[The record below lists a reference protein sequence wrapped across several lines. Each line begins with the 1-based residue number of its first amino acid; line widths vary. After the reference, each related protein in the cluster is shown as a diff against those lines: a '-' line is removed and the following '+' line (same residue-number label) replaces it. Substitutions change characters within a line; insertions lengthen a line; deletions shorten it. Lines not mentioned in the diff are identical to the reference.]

1 MIIFL
6 GGLVGAGKTSLAK
19 GIARVFNAAYYDID
33 HTKMQI
39 YPPDDYWRKLQ
50 MGQPVSDE
58 LRLELFRRVLN
69 DLAAL
74 AKQHSIVVTDEIL
87 HKRELR
93 RILFDGAL
101 QLVGA
106 RLVVWIKASDS
117 VIRARLASCP
127 REGHILT
134 RPDLMYA
141 SIKKIFEDINEADIV
156 FDNNEDGIAAAVGR
170 LACLLRPRVLPAP

>member
-19 GIARVFNAAYYDID
+19 GIARDFNTAYYDID
-33 HTKMQI
+33 QTKMQV
-39 YPPDDYWRKLQ
+39 YPPADYLRKLQ

-58 LRLELFRRVLN
+58 LRLELFRRVLT

-74 AKQHSIVVTDEIL
+74 AKQHPIVVTDEIL

-101 QLVGA
+101 QLGA

-117 VIRARLASCP
+117 IIRARLASHP
-127 REGHILT
+127 REGHILI
-134 RPDLMYA
+134 RPDLMYT

-156 FDNNEDGIAAAVGR
+156 FDNSEDGLAAAVGR
-170 LACLLRPRVLPAP
+170 LACLLRPKVHQ